1 MAAESDL
8 TSLRLRKMV
17 RRPNLRPKTKL
28 GQKTVRNTNR
38 QERIYTDL
46 REAFYKDPYRIDPL
60 VQHMSDQMVHN
71 NGLVE
76 AEEGVY
82 TWILKRGHLH
92 ASRLRSN
99 QEIGTL
105 HVDLN
110 MMTLEERD
118 IGEEKGVSPAT
129 LANRREEDAMP
140 MAAGELLLVRRGGE
154 THLYFNL
161 QSGTYSEKLL
171 TCRATKR
178 AEEQGIRIVKGAKG
192 TKGARGAEAQKA
204 KAMVDALKVGCREEM
219 VEDVQDGMER
229 ATGLPKER
237 IHFLSCEEEIQ
248 RVLESVP
255 FLTGRYDHGSCRDD
269 DDYMESIAGRNLI
282 RRYRVET
289 PAENMAQWNTYFSWR
304 SEEPSA
310 PSASISLVSLGKRKE
325 HVTTNQPA
333 TRKRGGTR
341 GAARAR
347 AKGAAGKS
355 GKRREYIF

>member
-46 REAFYKDPYRIDPL
+46 REGFYKDPYRIAPL
-60 VQHMSDQMVHN
+60 VQRMRDRMVHDER
-71 NGLVE
+71 VAE
-76 AEEGVY
+76 AEEGIY

-92 ASRLRSN
+92 ASRLLSN

-118 IGEEKGVSPAT
+118 IGEEKGISSTT
-129 LANRREEDAMP
+129 LANRREEEAMP

-178 AEEQGIRIVKGAKG
+178 AEEQGVRII
-192 TKGARGAEAQKA
+192 KGARGAEAQKT

-219 VEDVQDGMER
+219 VEEVRDEMER
-229 ATGLPKER
+229 VTGLPKER

-255 FLTGRYDHGSCRDD
+255 FLTRRYDHGPCRDD

-282 RRYRVET
+282 RRYSMDT
-289 PAENMAQWNTYFSWR
+289 PAENMAQFNTYFSWR
-304 SEEPSA
+304 SVAPPAPSVPSA
-310 PSASISLVSLGKRKE
+310 PSAPLSLGKRKE
-325 HVTTNQPA
+325 HVTTNQAP
-333 TRKRGGTR
+333 TRKRGGKSKRKSKR
-341 GAARAR
+341 G
-347 AKGAAGKS
+347 GKS
-355 GKRREYIF
+355 GKRRG